1 MIEAGSVEFACA
13 RVSARYGARPDEAL
27 WRRIELL
34 RDFAAVLAAMRA
46 SPLAGWVAGV
56 GVDAGAH
63 VVEAAARRRWRQQ
76 VAEVAGWMPAAWQPA
91 ILWCALL
98 VDLPALLHA
107 AHGGDPVPSYGPDP
121 GHDEIARCA
130 LCAADA
136 GRARLVAAAPNGAR
150 RLAAAWRAE
159 WLRRLPEPLA
169 QADALA
175 ELVALLDAH
184 ARAFAVAHPADGWPL
199 RRALHARVT
208 LLFRRAALTPAVA
221 FAYLTLAALEYERV
235 RGELLRRCVFPAQP
249 LAT

>member
-13 RVSARYGARPDEAL
+13 RVSARYGTRPDEAL

-63 VVEAAARRRWRQQ
+63 AVEAAARRRWREQ
-76 VAEVAGWMPAAWQPA
+76 VAEVAGWMPAAWQPPL
-91 ILWCALL
+91 LWCALL
-98 VDLPALLHA
+98 VDLPVLLHV
-107 AHGGDPVPSYGPDP
+107 AHGGEAVPTHGPDP
-121 GHDEIARCA
+121 VHGEVARRA
-130 LCAADA
+130 LRGVDA
-136 GRARLVAAAPNGAR
+136 GRAQLAAAAPHGAQ

-169 QADALA
+169 QAGALA

-184 ARAFAVAHPADGWPL
+184 AQAFAVAHPADGWPL
-199 RRALHARVT
+199 RRALHARAA

-221 FAYLTLAALEYERV
+221 FAYLALAALEYERV